1 MKKRVFCLLMAA
13 LLLGT
18 AAYAARRAVT
28 ASPSLRFDGT
38 TAICAMEILAD
49 KATDRISATMELY
62 QGRTLIDRWAASDT
76 GVLYMEES
84 TDVEMNKTYTLTVRY
99 TINGADQSPCSVSK
113 TNR

>member
-1 MKKRVFCLLMAA
+1 
-13 LLLGT
+13 
-18 AAYAARRAVT
+18 
-28 ASPSLRFDGT
+28 
-38 TAICAMEILAD
+38 MEILAD

-62 QGRTLIDRWAASDT
+62 QGRTLIDRWTASDT

>member
-1 MKKRVFCLLMAA
+1 
-13 LLLGT
+13 
-18 AAYAARRAVT
+18 
-28 ASPSLRFDGT
+28 
-38 TAICAMEILAD
+38 MEILAD
-49 KATDRISATMELY
+49 KATDRISATMELC

-99 TINGADQSPCSVSK
+99 TINGADQSPRSVSK

>member
-1 MKKRVFCLLMAA
+1 
-13 LLLGT
+13 
-18 AAYAARRAVT
+18 
-28 ASPSLRFDGT
+28 
-38 TAICAMEILAD
+38 MEILAD

-62 QGRTLIDRWAASDT
+62 QGRTLIDRWTASDT

-84 TDVEMNKTYTLTVRY
+84 TDVELNKTYTLTVRY